1 MSEKNVCNAL
11 NNELINVL
19 NNQSVAD
26 VPVGAFLSGGIDSSL
41 IVSILQSISK
51 DKVKTFTIGSDQS
64 IFDES
69 KYAKNVSN
77 YLTIILNY
85 LLHQKMF

>member
-1 MSEKNVCNAL
+1 MDERFQNSRNNFAGMSEENVCNIL

-41 IVSILQSISK
+41 IVSILQSISTEK
-51 DKVKTFTIGSDQS
+51 IKTLQ
-64 IFDES
+64 
-69 KYAKNVSN
+69 
-77 YLTIILNY
+77 
-85 LLHQKMF
+85 